1 MYYVNNATELRK
13 ATNTENEY
21 LINNPSVQRSLV
33 FSTDVIFLLVY
44 LGQLLQEFQTEKVC

>member
-44 LGQLLQEFQTEKVC
+44 LGQLLQEFQTEKVR